1 MKRVD
6 PRVLQRAIDALLDPA
21 AKAHAGR
28 RPRPLPPCALP
39 CPRRRRRRV
48 HFGVKF
54 VRSIPHRDDEERQ
67 PPVWTL
73 FPASTLGD
81 GGVEVYNDSD
91 EEVEERI
98 YLANV
103 EQNLHIAAIHR
114 LVNAGADA
122 ESDSDG
128 DGDGGSDASS
138 AHDARDEGSSEP
150 PFPPDG
156 DVERDVDRPEARV
169 PLICI

>member
-1 MKRVD
+1 MNRVD
-6 PRVLQRAIDALLDPA
+6 PRVLQRAIDALLHS
-21 AKAHAGR
+21 KAEPRGGLRPCSPRAPL
-28 RPRPLPPCALP
+28 RPRSS
-39 CPRRRRRRV
+39 RRRV
-48 HFGVKF
+48 RFGVKF

-73 FPASTLGD
+73 FPASALG

-98 YLANV
+98 HLANV
-103 EQNLHIAAIHR
+103 DQNLHIAAIHR
-114 LVNAGADA
+114 LVNAGADP

-128 DGDGGSDASS
+128 GSDGGSDASS
-138 AHDARDEGSSEP
+138 ARDARDESSSEP

-156 DVERDVDRPEARV
+156 DVERDVDRPAARV